1 MSEISEEKLEII
13 RESDAIL
20 RKETST
26 SVLSATS
33 VSTSRFYQTSVA

>member
-1 MSEISEEKLEII
+1 MSEISEEKLEIV

-20 RKETST
+20 REKKLPA

-33 VSTSRFYQTSVA
+33 VNTSRFSHP